1 MVRNKMRQNQFV
13 LSKEKYENNLK
24 FNIRISELISLFGNV
39 KSFSMKNFLGN
50 IKIKKLKIKKI
61 SIFRNEIS

>member
-13 LSKEKYENNLK
+13 LLKKKYENNLK

-50 IKIKKLKIKKI
+50 IKIKKNKDQKDFNIQK
-61 SIFRNEIS
+61 

>member
-1 MVRNKMRQNQFV
+1 MRQNQFV
-13 LSKEKYENNLK
+13 LLKEKYENNLK

-50 IKIKKLKIKKI
+50 IEIKKVKIKKI